1 MKKSLLI
8 ILTCLS
14 AHCANAYY
22 FRSYQIEDGLSHNSV
37 WAVMQD
43 KEGFMWFGTND
54 GLNRF
59 DGKSFKVFK
68 KNENDSLSIGNN
80 FIHCLKEDS
89 QGRFL
94 VGTKNGLY
102 QYNKTTETFSTISL
116 KPSGEVSINDIYESP
131 NGEIWVACHGQGIYL
146 LNKDLSVKKH
156 YESNDTT
163 RLPNNFIWTIIQDYV
178 GNIWL
183 GTVGDGLVLFDT
195 QQERFIKMSDEQD
208 FDIQD
213 PIINT
218 LFCDADYNLWIGTAT
233 SGLYRYNY
241 RTGKTYNY
249 MNKEAFNIK
258 SIIEFSEN
266 ELIMGCDKGLVI
278 FNRDTETFRMLNN
291 EFDNM
296 TDNSIFALTK
306 DKEGAFWIGT
316 YFGGVNYFSPTIN
329 TFAYYYNTSNTSAK
343 KSIISSFAE
352 DDNGKLWVGS
362 YNNGLALF
370 NPAKGQFEP
379 TDVQVGYH
387 DVQDLY
393 YDNGYLYIS
402 LYGQGICVLNT
413 NTLQIKRLNQSEY
426 LNKHISNFV
435 TTIFKSQDGMFLFA
449 SEEGVSLY
457 DPIQQQAKK
466 IEKLNGYAIKDII
479 EDYNGAKWF
488 AAHTHGL
495 FRLNA
500 DETWSSYSYIPGEPS
515 SLPSNHIN
523 CIFQDSKFR
532 IWAGTEDA
540 GLLLFDAQENCFKQL
555 FNENNGLPSNI
566 IYAIQNDTEGNLWIT
581 TGRGL
586 CKITHDLQNIESIGY
601 IDDVQRIRYNP
612 KASIRLS
619 DNQLFFGGTN
629 GFIAF
634 YPQAIKHNEQK
645 PNLVITRFHVPNT
658 IHSTKN
664 NTNEQYFETGKENK
678 IILERKNS
686 TFNIEFVALSYLA
699 PNENQYAY
707 MLEGFDTDWTYT
719 TNNKAYYMNIPPGE
733 YVFKVKGSNNDNV
746 WSDLHQINI
755 KVKPPFL
762 LSIGMIFLYVLL
774 LIGIIALILHRY
786 QKRIAQENRE
796 QIYRYTVEKE
806 KEIYQAKINFFTN
819 IAHEIR
825 TPLSLITAP
834 LENILNSG
842 DGNAKTKNN
851 LDIIKVNTNRLLDLI
866 NQLLDFRKMEEN
878 MFCFRFQYQ
887 DVIGIVKKV
896 YKQYYP
902 NAQLKGLELKLSAEQ
917 EHIFSLVDAEAIYKI
932 ISNLVSN
939 AIKYAGK
946 FILIKAKEENGQII
960 ISVEDDGKGIPDI
973 YHDKIFDPFFQ
984 VQDNENGAKTGSGL
998 GLSLSKSLAEKHQGT
1013 LQVTNAENHGCIFTL
1028 VLPVKGMAEQQSA
1041 TNPEAALI
1049 EEKAEENPTEQNT
1062 NLQGETKARLLIVE
1076 DNTDLREFLID
1087 SLSDDFYVTGAENG
1101 VKALQIIEQEN
1112 VDVIISDIMMPE
1124 MDGLELCDKIKGNV
1138 AYSHLPLILLS
1149 AKTDTPTK
1157 IDSLNRG
1164 ADVYLEKPFSFEQLK
1179 AQINSIIENRNNI
1192 RNNFIK
1198 SPLIY
1203 FKQHTAGHNNNNA
1216 EFIEKLNAHIVE
1228 NMSDERFTIDN
1239 LSESFYMSRSNF
1251 HKKIKNITGLT
1262 PNDYIKLIRLNQ
1274 SAQLLASGKYKINEV
1289 CYMVGFNTPSY
1300 FSKCFYEHFGKLP
1313 KDFVTNSQT

>member
-1 MKKSLLI
+1 MKRFFFLI
-8 ILTCLS
+8 LISFS
-14 AHCANAYY
+14 ANYAGAYY

-43 KEGFMWFGTND
+43 KQGFMWFGTND

-59 DGKSFKVFK
+59 DGKNFKVFK

-94 VGTKNGLY
+94 IGTKNGLY
-102 QYNKTTETFSTISL
+102 QYHQTTETFTAIPL
-116 KPSGEVSINDIYESP
+116 KPSGEVSINDINESP

-146 LNKDLSVKKH
+146 LNKDLTVKKH

-163 RLPNNFIWTIIQDYV
+163 QLPNNVIWSIKQDYV

-183 GTVGDGLVLFDT
+183 GTSGDGLVLFDT
-195 QQERFIKMSDEQD
+195 KQDRFIKMSEEPD

-218 LFCDADYNLWIGTAT
+218 LYCDADYNLWVGTAT

-249 MNKEAFNIK
+249 MYKEAFNIK

-266 ELIMGCDKGLVI
+266 ELIMGCDKGLVT
-278 FNRDTETFRMLNN
+278 FNRNTETFHMLNN

-306 DKEGAFWIGT
+306 DREGAFWIGT

-329 TFAYYYNTSNTSAK
+329 TFAYYYNTTNTSTK

-352 DDNGKLWVGS
+352 DENGRLWVGS
-362 YNNGLALF
+362 YNNGLSLF
-370 NPAKGQFEP
+370 NPKNGLFEL
-379 TDVQVGYH
+379 TNINIGYH
-387 DVQDLY
+387 DVQDLL

-402 LYGQGICVLNT
+402 LYGQGICVMNT
-413 NTLQIKRLNQSEY
+413 NTLEIKHLNESEEF
-426 LNKHISNFV
+426 KRQISNFV
-435 TTIFKSQDGMFLFA
+435 TTIFKSQDGLFWFA
-449 SEEGVSLY
+449 SEEGVSIY
-457 DPIQQQAKK
+457 DSSRKQAQK
-466 IEKLNGYAIKDII
+466 IEKLNGYSIKDIT

-500 DETWSSYSYIPGEPS
+500 DSTWDTYSYTTGVPS
-515 SLPSNHIN
+515 PLPSNHIN
-523 CIFQDSKFR
+523 CIFQDSRFR

-540 GLLLFDAQENCFKQL
+540 GLLLFDAQNNCFKQL

-601 IDDVQRIRYNP
+601 LDDVQRIRYNP

-634 YPQAIKHNEQK
+634 YPQAIKHNLQK
-645 PNLVITRFHVPNT
+645 PNLAITQFNIPNT
-658 IHSTKN
+658 IYSAGNKPK
-664 NTNEQYFETGKENK
+664 QQLDSDKENK
-678 IILERKNS
+678 ITLERKNS
-686 TFNIEFVALSYLA
+686 TFNISFVALSYLA
-699 PNENQYAY
+699 PSENQYAY

-719 TNNKAYYMNIPPGE
+719 TGNRAYYMNIPPGN

-746 WSDLHQINI
+746 WSDLQQISI

-762 LSIGMIFLYVLL
+762 LSIGMIFLYVML
-774 LIGIIALILHRY
+774 LIGIIVLVLHKY
-786 QKRIAQENRE
+786 QKRIAQKNQE

-834 LENILNSG
+834 LENILNSD
-842 DGNAKTKNN
+842 DGNAKTRSSLN
-851 LDIIKVNTNRLLDLI
+851 IIKVNTNRLLDLI
-866 NQLLDFRKMEEN
+866 NQLLDFRKVEEN
-878 MFCFRFQYQ
+878 MFCFKFQYQ
-887 DVIGIVKKV
+887 EIVSIIRRV
-896 YKQYYP
+896 YNQYYP
-902 NAQLKGLELKLSAEQ
+902 NAQLKGLEIKLQVDNEP
-917 EHIFSLVDAEAIYKI
+917 IFSTVDAEAIYKI

-939 AIKYAGK
+939 AIKYAEK
-946 FILIKAKEENGQII
+946 QILIHIRQEKEQII
-960 ISVEDDGKGIPDI
+960 VTVEDDGKGIPEI

-984 VQDNENGAKTGSGL
+984 VQDNDSQPRTGSGL

-1013 LQVTNAENHGCIFTL
+1013 LRVTNAEKHGSIFTL
-1028 VLPVKGMAEQQSA
+1028 TLPVKKTTEQSA
-1041 TNPEAALI
+1041 NQPETAEFKTTENREETAATH
-1049 EEKAEENPTEQNT
+1049 AN
-1062 NLQGETKARLLIVE
+1062 ETKARLLIVE
-1076 DNTDLREFLID
+1076 DNTDLRDFLID
-1087 SLSDDFYVTGAENG
+1087 SLSEDFNVTGAENG

-1112 VDVIISDIMMPE
+1112 IDVIISDIMMPE
-1124 MDGLELCDKIKGNV
+1124 MDGLELCDRIKGNV
-1138 AYSHLPLILLS
+1138 AYSHLPFILLS

-1164 ADVYLEKPFSFEQLK
+1164 ADVYMEKPFSFGQLK

-1198 SPLIY
+1198 SPLVY
-1203 FKQHTAGHNNNNA
+1203 FKQHNTEHNNNNA
-1216 EFIEKLNAHIVE
+1216 EFIEKLNANIIE
-1228 NMSDERFTIDN
+1228 NMADERFTIDN

-1313 KDFVTNSQT
+1313 KDFITDSQPQSNN

>member
-1 MKKSLLI
+1 MKRFFLLI
-8 ILTCLS
+8 LS
-14 AHCANAYY
+14 LSTLIVNASY
-22 FRSYQIEDGLSHNSV
+22 FRSYQMEDGLSHNSV

-43 KEGFMWFGTND
+43 QQGFMWFGTND

-59 DGKSFKVFK
+59 DGRNFKVFK
-68 KNENDSLSIGNN
+68 KNEHDSLSIGNN

-102 QYNKTTETFSTISL
+102 QYHQTTETFTTISL
-116 KPSGEVSINDIYESP
+116 KPSGEISVNDIYETP
-131 NGEIWVACHGQGIYL
+131 NGDIWIACHGQGVYL
-146 LNKDLSVKKH
+146 LDKNLSVKKH

-163 RLPNNFIWTIIQDYV
+163 KLPNNFIWTIIQDYV

-183 GTVGDGLVLFDT
+183 GTVGDGLVLFDA
-195 QQERFIKMSDEQD
+195 QQERFIKMADEQD

-218 LFCDADYNLWIGTAT
+218 LFCDADYNLWVGTAT

-258 SIIEFSEN
+258 SIIEYSEN
-266 ELIMGCDKGLVI
+266 ELIMGCDKGLVT
-278 FNRDTETFRMLNN
+278 FNRITETFRMLSN
-291 EFDNM
+291 EMDNM
-296 TDNSIFALTK
+296 TDNSIFALAK
-306 DKEGAFWIGT
+306 DREGAFWIGT

-329 TFAYYYNTSNTSAK
+329 TFDYYYNTSNTSAK
-343 KSIISSFAE
+343 KSIISSFAQE
-352 DDNGKLWVGS
+352 NEEKLWVGS

-370 NPAKGQFEP
+370 NPVNGQFEQA
-379 TDVQVGYH
+379 DIKIDYNN
-387 DVQDLY
+387 VQDLY
-393 YDNGYLYIS
+393 YDDGYLYIS

-413 NTLQIKRLNQSEY
+413 HTLKTKHLGQSED
-426 LNKHISNFV
+426 LSKQISNFV
-435 TTIFKSQDGMFLFA
+435 TTIFKSQDGLFWFA
-449 SEEGVSLY
+449 SEEGVSVY
-457 DPIQQQAKK
+457 DPSQQTARK
-466 IEKLNGYAIKDII
+466 IKYLNGYAIKDIL

-488 AAHTHGL
+488 ASHTHGL

-500 DETWSSYSYIPGEPS
+500 DKTWDSYSYVENVQSP
-515 SLPSNHIN
+515 LPSNHIN

-540 GLLLFDAQENCFKQL
+540 GLLLFDARNNSFKQL
-555 FNENNGLPSNI
+555 FTESNGLPSNI
-566 IYAIQNDTEGNLWIT
+566 VYAIQNDTDGNLWIT

-586 CKITHDLQNIESIGY
+586 CKVTHDLQDIVSIGY

-619 DNQLFFGGTN
+619 DNKLFFGGTN

-634 YPQAIKHNEQK
+634 YPQAIKLNQQK
-645 PNLVITRFHVPNT
+645 PNLVITRFNLLNT
-658 IHSTKN
+658 IHSK
-664 NTNEQYFETGKENK
+664 ERKDQLPIFDIEKENK
-678 IILERKNS
+678 ITLERKNS
-686 TFNIEFVALSYLA
+686 TFSVEFVALSYLA
-699 PNENQYAY
+699 PSENQYAY

-719 TNNKAYYMNIPPGE
+719 TDNKAYYMNIPPGE
-733 YVFKVKGSNNDNV
+733 YIFKVKGSNNDDV
-746 WSDLHQINI
+746 WSDMHQIII

-762 LSIGMIFLYVLL
+762 LSIGMIFLYVFL
-774 LIGIIALILHRY
+774 LIGIISLILHRY
-786 QKRIAQENRE
+786 QKRIAQKNKE

-842 DGNAKTKNN
+842 DGNAKTRSN
-851 LDIIKVNTNRLLDLI
+851 LNIIKINTNRLLDLV
-866 NQLLDFRKMEEN
+866 NQLLDFRKVEEN
-878 MFCFRFQYQ
+878 MFCFKFQYQ
-887 DVIGIVKKV
+887 DVVAIVRKV
-896 YKQYYP
+896 YNQYYP
-902 NAQLKGLELKLSAEQ
+902 NAQLKGLELTLAVEQ
-917 EHIFSLVDAEAIYKI
+917 EQIFSSVDAEAIYKI

-939 AIKYAGK
+939 AIKYAEK
-946 FILIKAKEENGQII
+946 NIVMTVK
-960 ISVEDDGKGIPDI
+960 VEGNNICITVSDDGKGIAET
-973 YHDKIFDPFFQ
+973 YHNKIFDPFFQ
-984 VQDNENGAKTGSGL
+984 VQDSQNTAKTGSGL
-998 GLSLSKSLAEKHQGT
+998 GLSLSKSLAEKHHGT
-1013 LQVTNAENHGCIFTL
+1013 LQVANGEEHGCIFTL
-1028 VLPVKGMAEQQSA
+1028 TLPISHSAEQQ
-1041 TNPEAALI
+1041 AALP
-1049 EEKAEENPTEQNT
+1049 EEHKDKPEEVPTNSDT
-1062 NLQGETKARLLIVE
+1062 SMHNKSKVRLLIVE
-1076 DNTDLREFLID
+1076 DNADLREFLMD
-1087 SLSDDFYVTGAENG
+1087 NLSADFSVVGAENG
-1101 VKALQIIEQEN
+1101 VIALQILEQEN
-1112 VDVIISDIMMPE
+1112 IDVIISDIMMPE

-1179 AQINSIIENRNNI
+1179 AQINSIIENRDNI

-1203 FKQHTAGHNNNNA
+1203 FKRNTTEHDHNNA
-1216 EFIEKLNAHIVE
+1216 EFIEKLNAYIIE
-1228 NMSDERFTIDN
+1228 NMSDERFSIDN

-1274 SAQLLASGKYKINEV
+1274 SVQLLASGKYKINEV

-1313 KDFVTNSQT
+1313 KDFITHAKP